1 MVQERLFFWLVEEI
15 DKNWIRLV
23 FVGGFDILHSS
34 EHSSEHKRYVTLRRR
49 TRSGDNEVFGLSS
62 ATELNGKAG
71 LINGY
76 DDERQRYIVN
86 FEKFGQ
92 TYGTGD
98 AVTCCIDLDRRAI
111 LSPARADSQIGPVDA
126 VGLWVLGQ

>member
-49 TRSGDNEVFGLSS
+49 TRSGDNQVFGLSS

-71 LINGY
+71 LITGY
-76 DDERQRYIVN
+76 DDERQRYIVK
-86 FEKFGQ
+86 FDKFGEK
-92 TYGTGD
+92 
-98 AVTCCIDLDRRAI
+98 ALKAENICRASVI
-111 LSPARADSQIGPVDA
+111 SSLAEIGF
-126 VGLWVLGQ
+126 GY